1 MESSDL
7 IRTKFQY
14 VAKLRLNVLF
24 AGIAEGAHRACVLLV
39 IIATSRPLRPLPGSL
54 TWAFERLGTHREQLG
69 LSVEQLTP
77 AVFKATLALRRA
89 RRPYT
94 KASGSRIPAPHWR
107 RDSGLHRAGPRDLVR
122 RRR

>member
-39 IIATSRPLRPLPGSL
+39 IIATSRPLRPLPGY
-54 TWAFERLGTHREQLG
+54 LG
-69 LSVEQLTP
+69 LRAPEHSPRSVRASRRAAHAGGVQSHARAPSSAATVHESLRISHPGTSLATGFRTSSSRSKGPGPSPSVE
-77 AVFKATLALRRA
+77 
-89 RRPYT
+89 
-94 KASGSRIPAPHWR
+94 
-107 RDSGLHRAGPRDLVR
+107 
-122 RRR
+122 